1 MGKTE
6 AQKEWGTKTGD
17 PKREKKDNSQTVS
30 SRKLQAELQTEPESR
45 SRGWKERT
53 RGARWPEREERSG
66 QQVRETQVRG
76 KETQAEAGREAH
88 TRGGTHPETPRHPT
102 VTGEASDHSRAWG
115 GQPLSPP
122 VGSGFCPS

>member
-17 PKREKKDNSQTVS
+17 PKRDKTGNSQTVS
-30 SRKLQAELQTEPESR
+30 SRKLQAELKAELQTEPESR

-53 RGARWPEREERSG
+53 GGARWPEREERSG

-76 KETQAEAGREAH
+76 KER
-88 TRGGTHPETPRHPT
+88 GTHPGRHTPRDPT
-102 VTGEASDHSRAWG
+102 SPHSNWG
-115 GQPLSPP
+115 GQ
-122 VGSGFCPS
+122 